1 MNKISLLY
9 MAVCI
14 GLVGCGSG
22 GSDNDPAKDIHPTI
36 SNPEQVNAMT
46 VDKGHFYCSVNQQKL
61 EHGGTSA
68 TLSYLV
74 EKKRNSTV
82 VDDYECT
89 EYGLKKGESII
100 VTKSAIENFSYSKHY
115 KSTKKNDINGFKIIY
130 PTGLTTPINKDYEKI
145 TITYNTERPDV
156 NIKIIQ
162 YFDEKSKL
170 YTIKKYESHVNDNS
184 PIGLVEKEEFDKYS
198 DFEKKLELN
207 SAFLNSTEVS
217 DLFYNLLSMIK

>member
-1 MNKISLLY
+1 
-9 MAVCI
+9 CI

-68 TLSYLV
+68 SMSYLI

-89 EYGLKKGESII
+89 EYGLKKGESI
-100 VTKSAIENFSYSKHY
+100 
-115 KSTKKNDINGFKIIY
+115 
-130 PTGLTTPINKDYEKI
+130 
-145 TITYNTERPDV
+145 
-156 NIKIIQ
+156 
-162 YFDEKSKL
+162 
-170 YTIKKYESHVNDNS
+170 
-184 PIGLVEKEEFDKYS
+184 
-198 DFEKKLELN
+198 
-207 SAFLNSTEVS
+207 
-217 DLFYNLLSMIK
+217 